1 MKPHKFVLVALV
13 LFGLSSFGSAYPI
26 PPQPLRRLCMESQF
40 IVVATV
46 EGSASPNRAESVSE
60 GKARLRISSVLKG
73 SIDKRVIEVAY
84 SPNMVCPAPPSY
96 PRGST
101 VIAFLDR
108 SRGEKFFTTH
118 GLSYGSKVLSESE
131 LVIYVERISEI
142 LEILSHGD
150 SPEKEKQTT
159 EWLVRCAEEP
169 ATRWEGAYELSPGG
183 SLMSFYEKEEPHDF
197 AAMITEEQKSRL
209 SSALFRSTTIS
220 SEDFCLINLLKDDE
234 GERLVVFILR
244 YLKNVVNDPP
254 YYTDQLMAFISD
266 KLGNKEALELTREFS
281 DLDLLDDKEG
291 KQRKRMLSDFI
302 ALIERRMTA

>member
-1 MKPHKFVLVALV
+1 
-13 LFGLSSFGSAYPI
+13 
-26 PPQPLRRLCMESQF
+26 
-40 IVVATV
+40 
-46 EGSASPNRAESVSE
+46 
-60 GKARLRISSVLKG
+60 
-73 SIDKRVIEVAY
+73 
-84 SPNMVCPAPPSY
+84 
-96 PRGST
+96 
-101 VIAFLDR
+101 
-108 SRGEKFFTTH
+108 
-118 GLSYGSKVLSESE
+118 
-131 LVIYVERISEI
+131 
-142 LEILSHGD
+142 
-150 SPEKEKQTT
+150 
-159 EWLVRCAEEP
+159 
-169 ATRWEGAYELSPGG
+169 
-183 SLMSFYEKEEPHDF
+183 MSFYEKEEPHDF